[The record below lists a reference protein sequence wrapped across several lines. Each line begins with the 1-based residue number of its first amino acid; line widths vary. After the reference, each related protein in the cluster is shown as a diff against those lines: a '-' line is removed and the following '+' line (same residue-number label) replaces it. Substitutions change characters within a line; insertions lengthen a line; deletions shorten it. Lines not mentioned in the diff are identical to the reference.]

1 MVPRKKKGATLALV
15 ISLMF
20 VFLFIGAA
28 FFVWQLLIGGGKEL
42 QHATDSGNLNVA
54 KQSLKTPDYV
64 IPAGVDP
71 TTGTDLRAEFKDVL
85 DSGFKVNLLNFNRLV
100 GKAVL
105 AQLNA
110 KAEGTP
116 AAKENA
122 RQLTVA
128 VYNIGQTLQSQ
139 LASSSSLKSQFED
152 VSNKNSVR
160 MLQHPNDGAQGGVQH
175 TDAEYALSYVA
186 RGKASNLYID
196 RAELPPGVQF
206 SNSDIVKKDVGGDKE
221 FLVGYSEL
229 STSKNLA
236 GIPQTWT
243 VPLRPGE
250 QPHLIGVDDFANG
263 TQPPFSPFTLPNAF
277 KSGGQSNFI
286 RASADVKLRSC
297 AVVGVLDKTF
307 PLLSSGG
314 VIIVDNAGDFV
325 RSDTIN
331 DSGSSIYADTH
342 KMMEPA
348 GVEIFKVKANSGT
361 FTDGKQEHEFM
372 LRSTGNPY
380 PSMDITPQST
390 QMSGFEGTP
399 STNGPEAEVKTYP
412 GNESPS
418 AEEFWAIKMR
428 DQQRYVS
435 RFPERRQIMGVNDR
449 SDYGATVGGA
459 TTSYVHV
466 AYCNNLSFSGGGGS
480 ANPSECGNTPVFA
493 AYFNGDVGVPSGGTG
508 STTYND
514 LMPLE
519 QYILKIQ
526 GGFGAGAGCVFVQP
540 MGPIDG
546 CANGTIGSPMKHI
559 TGSPPFPIGTLQNL
573 MDDTGAG
580 GVKAD
585 MVARI
590 HQIVPNSDA
599 ESLFSKPIP
608 FGAMLYIYNKDG
620 QLVMDSNKPSSLQ
633 YEYNVNQPNRPVI
646 SAPQNIPD
654 GTRQFGHV
662 PIEIIQK
669 NGQGWIAGSVWECGS
684 GRADGRSNS
693 VSLWYPSS
701 GKGGLLGILRF
712 QNCTEA
718 GGPDWCCP

>member
-54 KQSLKTPDYV
+54 KQSLKTPSYV
-64 IPAGVDP
+64 IPAGPDP
-71 TTGTDLRAEFKDVL
+71 TTGTDLRAEFKDVV
-85 DSGFKVNLLNFNRLV
+85 DPGFKVNLLNFNRLV
-100 GKAVL
+100 GKAIL

-110 KAEGTP
+110 KSEGTA

-122 RQLTVA
+122 RQLTDA
-128 VYNIGQTLQSQ
+128 VYKIGQQLQSQ

-160 MLQHPNDGAQGGVQH
+160 MLQHPDTAGQAGVSH

-196 RAELPPGVQF
+196 RAELPPGAQF

-229 STSKNLA
+229 STSKNLS
-236 GIPQTWT
+236 GMPQTWT

-263 TQPPFSPFTLPNAF
+263 TEPPFNPYTLPNAF
-277 KSGGQSNFI
+277 KSGGETNFI

-314 VIIVDNAGDFV
+314 TIIVDNAGAYID
-325 RSDTIN
+325 SDTIN
-331 DSGSSIYADTH
+331 DSGSSIYADKD

-348 GVEIFKVKANSGT
+348 GVEIFKVRANNGT
-361 FTDGKQEHEFM
+361 FSDGKQEHEFM
-372 LRSTGNPY
+372 LHSSGNQY
-380 PSMDITPQST
+380 PSLSITPQST
-390 QMSGFEGTP
+390 QTAGIESSPTLG
-399 STNGPEAEVKTYP
+399 NPENEVKTYP
-412 GNESPS
+412 GNDSPS
-418 AEEFWAIKMR
+418 SEDYWAMKMR
-428 DQQRYVS
+428 DQPRYVS
-435 RFPERRQIMGVNDR
+435 QWPDRRRIMGVDGR
-449 SDYGATVGGA
+449 TDYGATVGGP
-459 TTSYVHV
+459 TSSFVHV
-466 AYCNNLSFSGGGGS
+466 AYCNNLSFSGGGGA

-493 AYFNGDVGVPSGGTG
+493 AYFRGDIGVPSGGTG
-508 STTYND
+508 STTYTD

-526 GGFGAGAGCVFVQP
+526 GGFGAGAGCVFVP
-540 MGPIDG
+540 AMGPIGG
-546 CANGTIGSPMKHI
+546 CANGTVGSPMKHI
-559 TGSPPFPIGTLQNL
+559 TGSPPFPIGTLQDL
-573 MDDTGAG
+573 MNDTGAG
-580 GVKAD
+580 AVKSD
-585 MVARI
+585 MLARI
-590 HQIVPNSDA
+590 RQIVPNSDA
-599 ESLFSKPIP
+599 DSIFSKPIP
-608 FGAMLYIYNKDG
+608 FNSIMYIYNKEG
-620 QLVMDSNKPSSLQ
+620 SLVMDTNKPSSLQ
-633 YEYNVNQPNRPVI
+633 YDYNRNQPNRPVI
-646 SAPQNIPD
+646 TPPMNIPD
-654 GTRQFGHV
+654 GTRQDSSH
-662 PIEIIQK
+662 PIQVS
-669 NGQGWIAGSVWECGS
+669 GTWVSGSMWECGS

-693 VSLWYPSS
+693 VASWYPSS

-718 GGPDWCCP
+718 SGPDWCCP

>member
-160 MLQHPNDGAQGGVQH
+160 MLQHPSAGAQGGVQH

-206 SNSDIVKKDVGGDKE
+206 SNSDIVRKDVGGDKE

-229 STSKNLA
+229 STSKNLT

-314 VIIVDNAGDFV
+314 TIIVDNAGDYIT
-325 RSDTIN
+325 SDTIN
-331 DSGSSIYADTH
+331 DSGSSIYADTD

-348 GVEIFKVKANSGT
+348 GVEIFKVHANNGLFS
-361 FTDGKQEHEFM
+361 DGKQDHEFM
-372 LRSTGNPY
+372 LHSSGNQY
-380 PSMDITPQST
+380 PSLSISHQST
-390 QMSGFEGTP
+390 QSSGFGGGEGDP
-399 STNGPEAEVKTYP
+399 GMGSPENEVKSYP
-412 GNESPS
+412 GNDSPTS
-418 AEEFWAIKMR
+418 EDYWAMKMR
-428 DQQRYVS
+428 DESRYVS
-435 RFPERRQIMGVNDR
+435 RFADRRHIMGLDGR
-449 SDYGATVGGA
+449 SDYGTTVGGA
-459 TTSYVHV
+459 TTSFIHV
-466 AYCNNLSFSGGGGS
+466 AYCNNLSFSGGNGS
-480 ANPSECGNTPVFA
+480 ANPSECGDTPVFA
-493 AYFNGDVGVPSGGTG
+493 AYFRGDIGVPSGGTG
-508 STTYND
+508 STTYSD

-526 GGFGAGAGCVFVQP
+526 GGFGAGAGCVFVP
-540 MGPIDG
+540 SMGPIGG
-546 CANGTIGSPMKHI
+546 CARGTVGSPMKHI
-559 TGSPPFPIGTLQNL
+559 VGSPPFPIGTLQEL
-573 MDDTGAG
+573 MSDTGAD
-580 GVKAD
+580 GVKPD

-590 HQIVPNSDA
+590 HQIVPGSDA
-599 ESLFSKPIP
+599 ESLFSKPVP

-633 YEYNVNQPNRPVI
+633 YEYNKTQPNRPVI
-646 SAPQNIPD
+646 SPPLNIPD
-654 GTRQFGHV
+654 GSEQFGNH
-662 PIEIIQK
+662 PITVRGRWV
-669 NGQGWIAGSVWECGS
+669 NDSVWECGS
-684 GRADGRSNS
+684 GRADGRSNA
-693 VSLWYPSS
+693 VSTWYPSS

-718 GGPDWCCP
+718 SGPDWCCP